1 MDIKQKLRNFFGK
14 FMDMTEVNDDD
25 NIFEKGLVNSL
36 FAMQLVSFVEK
47 EFEVTINNDELDL
60 ENFKNIN
67 SIENLLNSK
76 LKNVEVDK

>member
-76 LKNVEVDK
+76 LKNVEVDR